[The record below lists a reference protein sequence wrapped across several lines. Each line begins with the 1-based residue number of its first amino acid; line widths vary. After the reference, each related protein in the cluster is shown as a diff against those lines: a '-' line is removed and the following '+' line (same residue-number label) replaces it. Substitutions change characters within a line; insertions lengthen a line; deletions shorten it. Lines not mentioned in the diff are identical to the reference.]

1 MSSRN
6 NPVSIYSLARSGEK
20 NYPLA
25 VELRNSESILL
36 SENGVILLRSL
47 EKEIQ
52 TENEEIVTYTEKRVV
67 LSVQT
72 AGRIFEAME
81 TEIQRRLSASFQT
94 GSIRRLSGSQITSQ
108 VISEL
113 IDVQQFQEIKN
124 RK

>member
-1 MSSRN
+1 MSSLDN
-6 NPVSIYSLARSGEK
+6 ADSIYSLARSGEK

-81 TEIQRRLSASFQT
+81 TEIQRGLSTEFQT
-94 GSIRRLSGSQITSQ
+94 DSI
-108 VISEL
+108 
-113 IDVQQFQEIKN
+113 
-124 RK
+124 

>member
-1 MSSRN
+1 MSSLDN
-6 NPVSIYSLARSGEK
+6 ADSIYSLARSREEY
-20 NYPLA
+20 YPLA
-25 VELRNSESILL
+25 IELRNSESFLL

-81 TEIQRRLSASFQT
+81 TEIQRGLSTEFQT
-94 GSIRRLSGSQITSQ
+94 DSI
-108 VISEL
+108 
-113 IDVQQFQEIKN
+113 
-124 RK
+124 